1 MLKKIQT
8 IYREEGLSA
17 IFRRAVGKLLRKTGA
32 LIEEAIS
39 RRKGSYSLYSVT
51 TPIKLAPRL
60 GPLTLKAL
68 TAEECIPQE
77 VAQHYIDHRFD
88 LLGSGW
94 TQVRYGMHC
103 RGMAGYRY
111 EMGYTLVSVPRE
123 QWLACRLNPSNLAIA
138 QHIWQRI
145 DPDYK
150 PIDWQLDFKSG
161 YRWSEQVWAARLPY
175 GHLLGVDVKVPWE
188 LARMQHLPQM
198 ALRAGALGVNNE
210 EAQRL
215 VRDIRNQLLDF
226 IATNPPGFGVN
237 WICPMDIAIRGAN
250 WCLVWDILQAA
261 EFPLDYEDE
270 SILAHSLYD
279 HGRYIVRHLEWSNER
294 ANHYLANVCGLAFIA
309 AYLAESCETDRW
321 LAFAIGQ
328 LHIETL
334 RQFLSD
340 GGNFEGSTAYHRLS
354 TEMVL
359 YGTAL
364 ILSLSQERLKRLAAI
379 NPQDYDYLPK
389 YAGVPKS
396 WTLHNL
402 GINAAGYRISIP
414 FESRFI
420 ERLQLAVSFFETLVR
435 QDGSFP
441 QIGDNDSGRFFKIE
455 PVYSVMTVGEA
466 KRKYLNLDDYA
477 ELDDE
482 QPYHFEEPCQGN
494 HLIDAAAGLGL
505 SAVPTLV
512 MVSNEFR
519 LITNQANGCKL
530 MSEGLKKKSF
540 LPEQQCDINDIV
552 EKITLKP
559 TIKKKT
565 FKRLVHN
572 SSHMELV
579 RYWNFPNFG
588 LHVWRS
594 KNMTITLRSIENENF
609 KTKGH
614 FHDDQLGL
622 EITIDGNTVI
632 RDLGT
637 YVYTALPAERNL
649 YRSRSVHFPSSST
662 KPITLASFEPPPL
675 GAVRM
680 FYAGVNGFAGS
691 YVTAGSTDYLVLRL
705 TDDSVDLFTLTES
718 DGNSLQ
724 SKPSNDFDFV
734 PFSTGYGIQERI

>member
-8 IYREEGLSA
+8 IYRQEGLFA
-17 IFRRAVGKLLRKTGA
+17 IFRRVWAKLLRKTGA
-32 LIEEAIS
+32 LFEEAIS

-60 GPLTLKAL
+60 GPLALKAL

-94 TQVRYGMHC
+94 TQVRYGMRC

-111 EMGYTLVSVPRE
+111 EMGDMLVSAPRE
-123 QWLACRLNPSNLAIA
+123 QWLTSRLNPSNLAIA
-138 QHIWQRI
+138 QHIWQKI
-145 DPDYK
+145 DPDYQ

-161 YRWSEQVWAARLPY
+161 YRWSEQVWADRLAY

-198 ALRAGALGVNNE
+198 ALRAGALGVNNA

-215 VRDIRNQLLDF
+215 VGDIRNQLLDF
-226 IATNPPGFGVN
+226 IANNPPGFGVN
-237 WICPMDIAIRGAN
+237 WICPMDVAIRGAN
-250 WCLVWDILQAA
+250 WCLAWDILQAA
-261 EFPLDYEDE
+261 EFPLDSEDE
-270 SILAHSLYD
+270 SILTHSLYD
-279 HGRYIVRHLEWSNER
+279 HGRFIVRHLEWSNER
-294 ANHYLANVCGLAFIA
+294 ANHYLADVCGLAFIS
-309 AYLAESCETDRW
+309 AYLTESCETDGW

-328 LHIETL
+328 LHVETL
-334 RQFLSD
+334 RQFLPD

-364 ILSLSQERLKRLAAI
+364 IVSLPQERLKRLEAI
-379 NPQDYDYLPK
+379 NPQLYAYLPK
-389 YAGVPKS
+389 HAGVPES

-402 GINAAGYRISIP
+402 AINAAGCRISIP

-420 ERLQLAVSFFETLVR
+420 ERLQLAVSFFATLVR
-435 QDGSFP
+435 EDGSFP
-441 QIGDNDSGRFFKIE
+441 QIGDNDSGRFFKIH

-466 KRKYLNLDDYA
+466 KRKYLNLDGYA
-477 ELDDE
+477 ELDAE
-482 QPYHFEEPCQGN
+482 QPYYFEEPCQGG
-494 HLIDAAAGLGL
+494 HLIDAATGLGL
-505 SAVPTLV
+505 SAVPTSV
-512 MVSNEFR
+512 MASHEYR
-519 LITNQANGCKL
+519 LIANLTNGCKL
-530 MSEGLKKKSF
+530 VSQALTKKSF
-540 LPEQQCDINDIV
+540 LLEQQCDFNEIF
-552 EKITLKP
+552 EKITSKP
-559 TIKKKT
+559 NVKKKT

-572 SSHMELV
+572 SSHMESV
-579 RYWNFPNFG
+579 RYLNFADFG

-594 KNMTITLRSIENENF
+594 NDLTITLRSIENENF

-614 FHDDQLGL
+614 FHDDQLGV
-622 EITIDGNTVI
+622 EITINGYTVI

-637 YVYTALPAERNL
+637 YVYTALPAERNR
-649 YRSRSVHFPSSST
+649 YRSRRVHFPSSST
-662 KPITLASFEPPPL
+662 KAITSAAFEPPPL
-675 GAVRM
+675 VAVRM

-691 YVTAGSTDYLVLRL
+691 YVTAGSVDYLVLFL
-705 TDDSVDLFTLTES
+705 KDDKVDFYTLTES
-718 DGNSLQ
+718 DGESLQ
-724 SKPSNDFDFV
+724 SEQSNDFDFV